1 MARAQ
6 GYSTRRNSERP
17 PYVAYVTMNR
27 RAIVTTIAPSDSNR
41 DTVLD
46 LSKDLRPNDWPPPSA
61 SFQRPSETWN
71 TVSHGQERRQQRL
84 ACL

>member
-6 GYSTRRNSERP
+6 GYGTWRNSEGP
-17 PYVAYVTMNR
+17 PYVTMDR
-27 RAIVTTIAPSDSNR
+27 RSRAIVRTIAPSDSNR

-46 LSKDLRPNDWPPPSA
+46 PSKGLRPTDWPPSSA

-71 TVSHGQERRQQRL
+71 TVSHGQERRQQ
-84 ACL
+84 ASSD